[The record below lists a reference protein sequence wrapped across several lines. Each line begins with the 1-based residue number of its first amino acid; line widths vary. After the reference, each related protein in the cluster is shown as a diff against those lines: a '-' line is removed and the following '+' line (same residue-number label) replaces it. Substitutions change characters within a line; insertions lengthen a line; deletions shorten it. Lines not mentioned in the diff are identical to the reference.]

1 MSSHSLYS
9 NSITMSN
16 GKSADE
22 EDKSKKGSS
31 NIKSAADLLLKGGT
45 LLSESCAKC
54 RGVQV
59 RYKEETVCVSCGRI
73 IKEKTN
79 NDEMTKQIEEEQQQ
93 QPELPPIQ
101 DFNLSKKKEFKVPTV
116 FDSSITNTI
125 STKIITDKINFLIT
139 TLENENDILIQN
151 TKLDLISKYLEI
163 LDKLK
168 IISGS
173 NKKES

>member
-79 NDEMTKQIEEEQQQ
+79 NDGRTKQIEEEQQQQQ

-151 TKLDLISKYLEI
+151 TKLDLISKYLEV

-168 IISGS
+168 IISQS
-173 NKKES
+173 RET

>member
-1 MSSHSLYS
+1 
-9 NSITMSN
+9 MSN

-73 IKEKTN
+73 IKERTN
-79 NDEMTKQIEEEQQQ
+79 NDEMTKIEEEQQQQQQQ

-101 DFNLSKKKEFKVPTV
+101 DFNLSKKKEFKIPTV

-125 STKIITDKINFLIT
+125 STKIITDKITFLIT

>member
-1 MSSHSLYS
+1 
-9 NSITMSN
+9 MSN

-22 EDKSKKGSS
+22 EDKSKKGGSS

-73 IKEKTN
+73 IKERTN
-79 NDEMTKQIEEEQQQ
+79 NDGMTKIEEEQQQ

-101 DFNLSKKKEFKVPTV
+101 DFNLSKKKEFKIPTV

-125 STKIITDKINFLIT
+125 STKIITDKITFLIT
-139 TLENENDILIQN
+139 TLENENDIIIQN

>member
-1 MSSHSLYS
+1 
-9 NSITMSN
+9 
-16 GKSADE
+16 
-22 EDKSKKGSS
+22 
-31 NIKSAADLLLKGGT
+31 
-45 LLSESCAKC
+45 
-54 RGVQV
+54 
-59 RYKEETVCVSCGRI
+59 
-73 IKEKTN
+73 
-79 NDEMTKQIEEEQQQ
+79 MTKQIEEQQQQQQQ

-125 STKIITDKINFLIT
+125 STKIITDKINFLMT

-173 NKKES
+173 NKKDS